1 MVNDAIT
8 FSSLLVAL
16 IQDEELEE
24 TLIDVNVSQWLSER
38 KLIERVVRT

>member
-24 TLIDVNVSQWLSER
+24 TLIDVNVSQWLNER